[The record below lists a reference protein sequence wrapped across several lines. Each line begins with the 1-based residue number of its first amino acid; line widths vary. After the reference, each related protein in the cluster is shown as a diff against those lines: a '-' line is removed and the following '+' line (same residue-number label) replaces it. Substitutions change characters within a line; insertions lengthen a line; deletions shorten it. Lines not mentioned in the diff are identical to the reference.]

1 MRFTRSDLK
10 YYRLRKIPS
19 LKGVTDYR
27 DNTITIHQVINDK
40 VNYDPFKIK
49 TCGTTKHNLFNSMY
63 RKYKEFLKYG
73 IEDHRTEFIN
83 FLGKYDKLKKY
94 QKRFK

>member
-1 MRFTRSDLK
+1 MKFTRDDLK

-27 DNTITIHQVINDK
+27 ENSITIHQVINSK
-40 VNYDPFKIK
+40 VNYDPFNMKVN
-49 TCGTTKHNLFNSMY
+49 GTNKHNIFNTMY
-63 RKYKEFLKYG
+63 RKYKIVLKLN
-73 IEDHRTEFIN
+73 IPDERLEFIN